1 MRTELIED
9 ALKDAAAT
17 RGSLAGATFH
27 SDYTEVEV
35 KPRNRELACAWAL
48 AV

>member
-1 MRTELIED
+1 MGLWARQ
-9 ALKDAAAT
+9 
-17 RGSLAGATFH
+17 RAGQDVTGLVHH